1 MDVKGLISNNVVMVK
16 PKVLTIIYGGIVMIQ
31 IKSESEKR
39 LIIPCRVNS
48 DIGYF
53 LVDSGASVGLIDD
66 TQVKKY
72 GLLVGKRFNG
82 TLVGAG
88 GEMCNIKHCNTFVE
102 VGGKS
107 IPQFLI
113 ADIEG
118 VVKSIERETG
128 IKILGIISLPQ
139 MKMVGMNVDSNDN
152 LIIIE

>member
-1 MDVKGLISNNVVMVK
+1 
-16 PKVLTIIYGGIVMIQ
+16 MIQ
-31 IKSESEKR
+31 INSKSTKR
-39 LIIPCRVNS
+39 LIIEGIVN
-48 DIGYF
+48 GKAANF
-53 LVDSGASVGLIDD
+53 LIDTGASVGLIDD

-152 LIIIE
+152 LIINE